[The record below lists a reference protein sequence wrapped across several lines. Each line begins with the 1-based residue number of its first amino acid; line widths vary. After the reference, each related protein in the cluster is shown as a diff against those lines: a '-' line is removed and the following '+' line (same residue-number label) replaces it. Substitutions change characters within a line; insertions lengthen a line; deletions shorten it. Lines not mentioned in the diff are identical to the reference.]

1 VSRAPAVVAFTAG
14 LFASLAGCVAEGP
27 CEPGLDGIRVT
38 LLGDA
43 DTPGTYEVVVQND
56 GRTVVTCVVDV
67 PVDPLEVGTG
77 CPSFDASL
85 EFDNG
90 GIEKIVL
97 NGRLRAD
104 TLGFEVWRDGT
115 QVVKQTFE
123 PDYDAVLDHECS
135 GAAAWV
141 ELELDWEG

>member
-1 VSRAPAVVAFTAG
+1 MPPTALQHIVFTCALASRAQ
-14 LFASLAGCVAEGP
+14 LSFASDAEKRATLSEVREVASRMAP
-27 CEPGLDGIRVT
+27 VT
-38 LLGDA
+38 
-43 DTPGTYEVVVQND
+43 E
-56 GRTVVTCVVDV
+56 
-67 PVDPLEVGTG
+67 
-77 CPSFDASL
+77 
-85 EFDNG
+85 
-90 GIEKIVL
+90 
-97 NGRLRAD
+97 D